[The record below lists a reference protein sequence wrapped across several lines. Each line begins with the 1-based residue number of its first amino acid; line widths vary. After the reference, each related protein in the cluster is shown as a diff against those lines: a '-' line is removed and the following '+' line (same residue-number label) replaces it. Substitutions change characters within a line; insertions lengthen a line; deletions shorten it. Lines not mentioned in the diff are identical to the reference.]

1 MGFEGDVKDFGLS
14 EIFQLISVQQK
25 SGMLLVSGEGNIA
38 VFFNEGLII
47 STRDR
52 RNRSSDPLKDYMIR
66 YGFLGREVLRKINRI
81 QEESKLDLTEILI
94 SEKYFSE
101 DELRIIFQDQIY
113 ETIQE
118 AINWPQSHYKF
129 ISGKNLLQGVKSYAS
144 IKVDAVL
151 MESMR
156 RIDEFPRL
164 LDEFPSLEMII
175 RRKGVPEGKLPE
187 MRGNEEFIYELLE
200 NSMSLDRIIS
210 RGKMA
215 RFCVYEALNNL
226 GEKDLIDLSIPH
238 ETPEIEIREETKE
251 VSRRSYSIPVMVIAV
266 VIAACFIAGE
276 YLLPAVLPPG
286 WPVLAST
293 EKKDG
298 AMETDIPGI
307 DELKARQLEKKISA
321 SLEAYRASK
330 GSYPLT
336 IEILSLKGFTDQET
350 LARYKEK
357 GFSYG
362 LSNNGQNFNL
372 ER

>member
-52 RNRSSDPLKDYMIR
+52 RNRSADPLKDYMIR
-66 YGFLGREVLRKINRI
+66 YGFLSREVLRKINRI

-94 SEKYFSE
+94 SEKHFSE
-101 DELRIIFQDQIY
+101 DELSIIFQDQIY

-164 LDEFPSLEMII
+164 LDEFPSMEMVIS
-175 RRKGVPEGKLPE
+175 RKPPPEGKPPE
-187 MRGNEEFIYELLE
+187 MKGNMEFIYELLK
-200 NSMSLDRIIS
+200 NSMNLDRIIS
-210 RGKMA
+210 SGKMA
-215 RFCVYEALNNL
+215 RFCVYDALNKL
-226 GEKDLIDLSIPH
+226 REEDLIELAIPH
-238 ETPEIEIREETKE
+238 ETPEIEIREEEKE
-251 VSRRSYSIPVMVIAV
+251 VSGRSYSVPVLVIAAV
-266 VIAACFIAGE
+266 LAACFIAGE
-276 YLLPAVLPPG
+276 YLVPAVLPPG
-286 WPVLAST
+286 WPVMAPAGRKAGGT
-293 EKKDG
+293 G
-298 AMETDIPGI
+298 TDIPGI
-307 DELKARQLEKKISA
+307 DEIRARQLEKKISA
-321 SLEAYRASK
+321 SLEAYRASE
-330 GSYPLT
+330 GSYPVT
-336 IEILSLKGFTDQET
+336 IEILSMKGYTDQET
-350 LARYKEK
+350 ITLCKER
-357 GFSYG
+357 GYSYR
-362 LSNNGQNFNL
+362 LIDNGQNFDL
-372 ER
+372 RR